1 MIDAEALWR
10 SFVMLFL
17 VLDPVGNVPLFFA
30 LTSGFSEEERE
41 KVFAESVLVASA
53 LLVAFVALGPPLLE
67 RYGVEMSDFKVA
79 GGLVLLL
86 VALMGMFG
94 RLEAEQ
100 LRGEAVAVV
109 PMATPLLAG
118 PGSMYTVVYLARV
131 YGFAPALL
139 SVALNTAAAYF
150 ILRASRLILRKVGRN
165 AILALARVL
174 SLLLAAIAVSLIRSG
189 VAEALAELS
198 RPRPAG

>member
-1 MIDAEALWR
+1 
-10 SFVMLFL
+10 MLFL